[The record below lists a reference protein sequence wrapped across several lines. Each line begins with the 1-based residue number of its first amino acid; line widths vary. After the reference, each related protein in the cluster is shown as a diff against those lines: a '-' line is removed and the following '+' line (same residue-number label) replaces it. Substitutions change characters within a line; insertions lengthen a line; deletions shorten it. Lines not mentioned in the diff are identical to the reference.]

1 LRAGCPR
8 VTHPFA
14 AKVPALPPEGFQAE
28 TPPDLHVLGTPPA
41 FVLSQDQT
49 LQERKLSSKPCGLVH
64 RLLSLPKDL
73 RPHRARFPPLRFAS
87 PKDARS
93 QDPDGLFAV
102 FKEQG
107 CFVRRP
113 IRPVPFSRRPL
124 QYTTPDHLESR
135 RDFFPVGRAA
145 GARARDASLRRRD
158 DYFSTAPCR
167 SQAADMR
174 RIPPAVPAL
183 RIRKN
188 PARAYREPD
197 WMCLSCQFAGNLF
210 PLPPFSR
217 RTRHPLRARRQPHRP
232 PRRPIRRSRRCR
244 SPAPFPARRRP
255 RWPLRLPQIGSA
267 AGRAR

>member
-124 QYTTPDHLESR
+124 QYITPDHLESR

-145 GARARDASLRRRD
+145 GARARHALSRGANINLSRSRPQVKPPGAVNCSGIRPFSPVVAENAGTINLSRR
-158 DYFSTAPCR
+158 
-167 SQAADMR
+167 
-174 RIPPAVPAL
+174 PP
-183 RIRKN
+183 
-188 PARAYREPD
+188 
-197 WMCLSCQFAGNLF
+197 
-210 PLPPFSR
+210 PPFGAGRSRFGGAGRRAAHPRIARPRAVIR
-217 RTRHPLRARRQPHRP
+217 RTPE
-232 PRRPIRRSRRCR
+232 
-244 SPAPFPARRRP
+244 
-255 RWPLRLPQIGSA
+255 
-267 AGRAR
+267 